1 VTRVADESTEQW
13 PFPRSYLKLCQGFAR
28 SLTSRLDPEPGDW
41 LWGPDGLEVVAW
53 PPQDRHPEQVL
64 LPRLERLLYLLQE
77 EAPVFVLDYN
87 QGDYACLAFD
97 EAGRSLANVV
107 APYPAEAVLRAILF
121 IRAERAAN
129 VANERDHDRNSRQD
143 GTAG

>member
-1 VTRVADESTEQW
+1 MTRVADESTEQW

-41 LWGPDGLEVVAW
+41 LWGPDGLEVVAC

-97 EAGRSLANVV
+97 KAGRSLANVV

-129 VANERDHDRNSRQD
+129 VANERDHDRNGGQD
-143 GTAG
+143 DTVR

>member
-1 VTRVADESTEQW
+1 MADETAEQW

-41 LWGPDGLEVVAW
+41 LWGPNGLEVVAW
-53 PPQDRHPEQVL
+53 PPQGRDPEQVL
-64 LPRLERLLYLLQE
+64 LPRLERLLRLLQE

-129 VANERDHDRNSRQD
+129 VAKERDYDRNSRQD
-143 GTAG
+143 GTTG

>member
-1 VTRVADESTEQW
+1 MADETAEQL
-13 PFPRSYLKLCQGFAR
+13 PFPRSYLKLCQGFGRA
-28 SLTSRLDPEPGDW
+28 LTSELHPEAGDW
-41 LWGPDGLEVVAW
+41 LWGPDGLEVVTS
-53 PPQDRHPEQVL
+53 PPRAPRPDDVL
-64 LPRLERLLYLLQE
+64 IPRLDRLLRLLQDE
-77 EAPVFVLDYN
+77 VPVFVLDYN

-129 VANERDHDRNSRQD
+129 VRREAE
-143 GTAG
+143 A

>member
-1 VTRVADESTEQW
+1 MAEETTEQW

-28 SLTSRLDPEPGDW
+28 SLTSQLDPEPGDW
-41 LWGPDGLEVVAW
+41 LWGPANGVEIVTM
-53 PPQDRHPEQVL
+53 PPQGRSPEQVL
-64 LPRLERLLYLLQE
+64 LPRLERLLCLLQE

>member
-1 VTRVADESTEQW
+1 MADESAEQW
-13 PFPRSYLKLCQGFAR
+13 PFPRSYLKLCQGFGRA
-28 SLTSRLDPEPGDW
+28 LTSELDPEPGDW
-41 LWGPDGLEVVAW
+41 LWGPSGVEAVTL
-53 PPQDRHPEQVL
+53 PTQGRRPEQVL
-64 LPRLERLLYLLQE
+64 LPRLERLLRLLQE

-87 QGDYACLAFD
+87 RGDYACLAFD

-129 VANERDHDRNSRQD
+129 VRREAE
-143 GTAG
+143 T